1 MPVVNSNYMN
11 SHLPFSLKDNYKD
24 LWLHI
29 SPALGKL
36 VQFQCYSQPSCGSG
50 DEISK
55 MLLFF
60 FTFFQPCFLWF
71 LHYITELGACYKK
84 AKTLSCSYEKTL
96 ECDFSWCRNW
106 SYYAINWVN
115 RVPHKLVWKWNCP
128 PREFYMKINL
138 KSIKSQHAAP

>member
-1 MPVVNSNYMN
+1 MLIPIIWILFSHSLSKTITRISGFIYHQLWANLYNSSVTLSPPV
-11 SHLPFSLKDNYKD
+11 
-24 LWLHI
+24 
-29 SPALGKL
+29 A
-36 VQFQCYSQPSCGSG
+36 QG

-55 MLLFF
+55 MLPFL

-115 RVPHKLVWKWNCP
+115 IVPHKLVWKWNCP